1 MIISYDHEKM
11 LEIFENTANWG
22 RFQDVWFKFFGI
34 FCIIFSCI
42 GFELFSGALEP
53 YSEDQINSAVFYDP
67 DRYRRRNERIE
78 NATRMRNE
86 KDSSKFVKY
95 CLVGLLVLGR
105 RLEIQFVIYEI
116 AFFSFKRINRFVP
129 WMTFGQPFLKNLAK
143 ILPYWRLV
151 CLLWEKLESDLF
163 RDF

>member
-1 MIISYDHEKM
+1 MIISNDHEKM
-11 LEIFENTANWG
+11 LEVFENTANWG

-34 FCIIFSCI
+34 FCIIFFCI
-42 GFELFSGALEP
+42 GYELFPGAFKP

-67 DRYRRRNERIE
+67 DRYRKRNERIE

-95 CLVGLLVLGR
+95 CLAGVLVLGR

-116 AFFSFKRINRFVP
+116 AFFHSKES
-129 WMTFGQPFLKNLAK
+129 TGLFLG
-143 ILPYWRLV
+143 
-151 CLLWEKLESDLF
+151 
-163 RDF
+163 